1 LPASLPEKPR
11 QLWRKKLSSQGLAGI
26 AADERHVIVVDRD
39 LGDSFDIYRCLD
51 ANTGAEL
58 WSVRTL
64 AKGKLDY
71 GNSPRATPLIH
82 GEHVYLLGAFGHLQ
96 CVELKTGKVVW
107 KLDIRTEFNADD
119 ELVWGVAASPLIVD
133 DKLIVNPG
141 AKEASLVAL
150 EPLTGKVLWKTPGES
165 AAFSSFILATFN
177 GKRQLVGYDKVS
189 LGGWDIA
196 TGTRL
201 WTLVPPRKNDYNVP
215 TPIQTGEHLLVST
228 ENNGTRLYRFD
239 QAGKIVPEPVAVN
252 LDLMPDAHSPI
263 LVGNR
268 LFGVWHQ
275 LHCLD
280 VKQGLKTLWS
290 QEDDDFEHHT
300 SMIATPERVLLFTQG
315 GELILFDATADK
327 FKQISRV
334 KVLEDETGVYS
345 HPALV
350 GKRLYLRG
358 SGEVI
363 CLDLGVTTK

>member
-1 LPASLPEKPR
+1 
-11 QLWRKKLSSQGLAGI
+11 
-26 AADERHVIVVDRD
+26 
-39 LGDSFDIYRCLD
+39 
-51 ANTGAEL
+51 
-58 WSVRTL
+58 
-64 AKGKLDY
+64 
-71 GNSPRATPLIH
+71 
-82 GEHVYLLGAFGHLQ
+82 
-96 CVELKTGKVVW
+96 
-107 KLDIRTEFNADD
+107 
-119 ELVWGVAASPLIVD
+119 
-133 DKLIVNPG
+133 
-141 AKEASLVAL
+141 
-150 EPLTGKVLWKTPGES
+150 
-165 AAFSSFILATFN
+165 
-177 GKRQLVGYDKVS
+177 
-189 LGGWDIA
+189 
-196 TGTRL
+196 
-201 WTLVPPRKNDYNVP
+201 VP